1 MTRNTDGRVV
11 VTDNMLNTLR
21 EWQDKTGYG
30 MTSLFRHAEIA
41 GLFIESKSLN
51 PRAFNCIVAGTTKT
65 VFESDF
71 KSVIRAYQSLTPEM
85 YGRQHAL
92 SRRKQRIPV
101 TNEFKVRLLAFFEN
115 KTMSRAKIL
124 KYSNAPKDLTSSKIG
139 LILNRENTTIL
150 KAHAAFLE
158 KLMSSNENR

>member
-11 VTDNMLNTLR
+11 ITSDMLKTLR

-30 MTSLFRHAEIA
+30 MTSVFRHAEVS
-41 GLFIESKSLN
+41 GLFVETKSLN

-65 VFESDF
+65 VFETDF
-71 KSVIRAYQSLTPEM
+71 KNVIKAYQSLTPEM

-101 TNEFKVRLLAFFEN
+101 TDEFKSRLLAFFDN

-124 KYSNAPKDLTSSKIG
+124 KYSGAPKDLTSSKIS

-158 KLMSSNENR
+158 QLISSNENR

>member
-1 MTRNTDGRVV
+1 MTRNIDGRVV
-11 VTDNMLNTLR
+11 VTDDMLNTLR

-30 MTSLFRHAEIA
+30 MTSLFRQAEVA
-41 GLFIESKSLN
+41 GLFSETKSLN

-65 VFESDF
+65 VFEVDF
-71 KSVIRAYQSLTPEM
+71 KSVIKAYQSLTPEM

-101 TNEFKVRLLAFFEN
+101 TNEFKARLLAFFES

-124 KYSNAPKDLTSSKIG
+124 KYSGAPKDLTSSKIG

-150 KAHAAFLE
+150 KTHAVFLE
-158 KLMSSNENR
+158 KLMPSNENR